1 MARSPIA
8 MTIAPFPTTRRSV
21 IVALSSADAAERTRA
36 FDTLVACYW
45 KPLYK
50 YARVAW
56 HRTREDAEDLT
67 QSFFIRALE
76 RESLAAYD
84 ASKASFRTFLRLL
97 FDRFASNEWKA
108 EHAIKRGGGE
118 VHLDFESAEAEIGR
132 ESPTATP
139 EEYFHRE
146 WVRSVFALCV
156 DRLRQRSSD
165 TQFAV
170 FQAYDLDDDR
180 TLSYREL
187 AARLGVSE
195 TKITNDLSAARRRFR
210 EIVLD
215 TLREVTA
222 SEQEFR
228 AESRALFGGGK

>member
-1 MARSPIA
+1 MPVGP
-8 MTIAPFPTTRRSV
+8 MTVAPFPTTRRSV
-21 IVALSSADAAERTRA
+21 IVALSSTDAAERTRA

-50 YARVAW
+50 YARVGF
-56 HRTREDAEDLT
+56 RRSREDAEDLT

-76 RESLAAYD
+76 KESLAVYD
-84 ASKASFRTFLRLL
+84 ARKASFRTFLRLL
-97 FDRFASNEWKA
+97 FDRFAANEWKA
-108 EHAIKRGGGE
+108 AQAIKRGGGE

-132 ESPTATP
+132 EGAVASP
-139 EEYFHRE
+139 EEYFQRE
-146 WVRSVFALCV
+146 WVRSVFELAV
-156 DRLRQRSSD
+156 TRLRERCSE

-180 TLSYREL
+180 TISYHEL
-187 AARLGVSE
+187 AARLGITE
-195 TKITNDLSAARRRFR
+195 TKVTNDLSAARRRFR

-215 TLREVTA
+215 TLREVTV

-228 AESRALFGGGK
+228 AETRALFGGAR